1 MPPGC
6 SLCFAA
12 RARAGVRR
20 IGHHNVQIVV
30 AFAQV
35 FGDVEE
41 EWQVAAPV
49 LAHHVTVHAHAAPLV
64 DGTEMQDD
72 PFPEP
77 TAGLGKLRR

>member
-1 MPPGC
+1 M
-6 SLCFAA
+6 
-12 RARAGVRR
+12 
-20 IGHHNVQIVV
+20 QIVV

-72 PFPEP
+72 PFPGADGRSREAAP
-77 TAGLGKLRR
+77 VVQILARL